1 MLQRGVVAKGL
12 PVAAAAAVNATVKVV
27 AAAVAAAAA
36 DPRSSMAAKLDVAS
50 SATSTPPSEPP
61 VLPLAQSGD
70 GTGPAVTLGMTEE
83 PPKIKKSLAALT
95 EICRAISDEEK
106 REYAGEVE
114 PKTAEEVAEEFQ
126 QTHHHPFK
134 LKEPP
139 PPIRFNIPKTEPAP
153 APKAARAA
161 KSSAAPST
169 EGGTSPLALMPPPLP
184 KTETFSPLPNVA
196 TPPVFQVEDVPLPV
210 SSAVISSTVTEPPDP
225 APVGSSQLLDI
236 ATIMSRRVEAMKA
249 LKENPMDVEAMKI
262 YHDCHKE
269 FQAWVAS
276 KQKPG
281 QYTGSI
287 DFKPLTPDEL
297 SGPSPAWVKKDQFMK
312 AAPVAEGI
320 GMHLLRKMG
329 WTPGEGLGK
338 NKEGALE
345 PLLPSIKTDKR
356 GLVSELETKHP
367 SAPAHQ
373 DLGGKHPVSALTELC
388 IKSRWGPPD
397 FTLVK
402 VNGIEYQPK
411 EYSANKKHAKAR
423 AAMLCLQEK
432 GLIGRMNFQSPS
444 VQLSMMM
451 PQQDIDLMY

>member
-1 MLQRGVVAKGL
+1 
-12 PVAAAAAVNATVKVV
+12 
-27 AAAVAAAAA
+27 
-36 DPRSSMAAKLDVAS
+36 
-50 SATSTPPSEPP
+50 
-61 VLPLAQSGD
+61 
-70 GTGPAVTLGMTEE
+70 
-83 PPKIKKSLAALT
+83 
-95 EICRAISDEEK
+95 
-106 REYAGEVE
+106 
-114 PKTAEEVAEEFQ
+114 
-126 QTHHHPFK
+126 
-134 LKEPP
+134 
-139 PPIRFNIPKTEPAP
+139 
-153 APKAARAA
+153 
-161 KSSAAPST
+161 
-169 EGGTSPLALMPPPLP
+169 
-184 KTETFSPLPNVA
+184 
-196 TPPVFQVEDVPLPV
+196 
-210 SSAVISSTVTEPPDP
+210 
-225 APVGSSQLLDI
+225 
-236 ATIMSRRVEAMKA
+236 
-249 LKENPMDVEAMKI
+249 
-262 YHDCHKE
+262 
-269 FQAWVAS
+269 
-276 KQKPG
+276 
-281 QYTGSI
+281 
-287 DFKPLTPDEL
+287 
-297 SGPSPAWVKKDQFMK
+297 MK

-397 FTLVK
+397 FTLVGESGPDHKKTFLFKVK

-432 GLIGRMNFQSPS
+432 GVIGRMNFQSPS